1 MTEEALTFQANRF
14 PWWLILLQGIAAVIL
29 GAMLF
34 AAPGATVFFLVQV
47 MGWYWLIK
55 GIFDIVS
62 IFIDHSAWGWK
73 LFMGILGI
81 IAGVLVV
88 QHPLWSTALV
98 PTVLAIIVGIQGI
111 IGGIIGLIM
120 AFKGGGWAAA
130 ILGGLSIVFG
140 LVLLFNPLASAVVL
154 VFVAGGFA
162 IVGGIAA
169 IVMAFRYR
177 AA

>member
-1 MTEEALTFQANRF
+1 MTEEALTFEANRF
-14 PWWLILLQGIAAVIL
+14 PWWLFLLQGIVAIIL
-29 GAMLF
+29 GIMLF
-34 AAPGATVFFLVQV
+34 AAPGATVTFLIQV
-47 MGWYWLIK
+47 LGWYWLIK

-62 IFIDHSAWGWK
+62 IFVDHSAWGWK

-81 IAGVLVV
+81 LAGIVVL
-88 QHPLWSTALV
+88 QHPLWSTVLV
-98 PTVLAIIVGIQGI
+98 PTVLAIILGIQGI

-120 AFKGGGWAAA
+120 AFKGGGWGAG
-130 ILGGLSIVFG
+130 ILGALSIIFG
-140 LVLLFNPLASAVVL
+140 LILLFNPVVSAVAL